1 MIRRI
6 RQIGRIRRIGR
17 IGRIET
23 MNTIIETCGLRKTFR
38 DFWRRPKVEAV
49 CGLDLQVFRG
59 EVFGLLGPNGSG
71 KSTTIKMLLGLLHP
85 SAGTISVLERP
96 PADVAV
102 KARIG
107 YLPEVSHLHAFLTPR
122 ETLHYYGRL
131 FGFDADICRQR
142 TEALLDM
149 VDLRRAADRPVGEF
163 SKGMARRVGL
173 AQALVNNPDLLI
185 LDEPTSGLDPIA
197 CREVKDLVRLLAK
210 SGKTILMTSHLLA
223 DVEDVS
229 DRVAILHAG
238 RTQAEGRVADLLRR
252 PDAVRFLVEGLDAQ
266 TADAVRRELEQR
278 THHAVTLEHPAMDLE
293 TYFLQVV
300 ARASNRDTVT
310 THFQPA
316 EFLVGKTSEARGQKS
331 NETI

>member
-1 MIRRI
+1 MDAIRTTNLVK
-6 RQIGRIRRIGR
+6 QYGQKLAVENLSLAVPAG
-17 IGRIET
+17 T
-23 MNTIIETCGLRKTFR
+23 M
-38 DFWRRPKVEAV
+38 
-49 CGLDLQVFRG
+49 
-59 EVFGLLGPNGSG
+59 FGFLGPNGSG

-85 SAGTISVLERP
+85 SAGTIHVLGCP
-96 PADVAV
+96 PTDVAV

-131 FGFDADICRQR
+131 FGFDAATCHSR

-173 AQALVNNPDLLI
+173 AQALINNPDLLI

-197 CREVKDLVRLLAK
+197 CREVKDLVRLLAQ

-238 RTQAEGRVADLLRR
+238 RLQAEGRVADLLRR
-252 PDAVRFLVEGLDAQ
+252 PDAVRFLIEGLDA
-266 TADAVRRELEQR
+266 TAADAIRRELEQR
-278 THHAVTLEHPAMDLE
+278 TNRAVSLDHPAMDLE

-300 ARASNRDTVT
+300 ARAANRDTAT

-316 EFLVGKTSEARGQKS
+316 EFLVQAKSEVRSQKS
-331 NETI
+331 EVEMTS

>member
-1 MIRRI
+1 
-6 RQIGRIRRIGR
+6 
-17 IGRIET
+17 
-23 MNTIIETCGLRKTFR
+23 MNAPHPTASEPIIETRGLRKTFR
-38 DFWRRPKVEAV
+38 DFWRRPKIEAV
-49 CGLDLQVFRG
+49 CGLDLQVWHG

-85 SAGTISVLERP
+85 SDGTISVLGRP

-122 ETLHYYGRL
+122 ETLQYYGRL
-131 FGFDADICRQR
+131 FGFDAGTCHDR

-149 VDLRRAADRPVGEF
+149 VDLRHAADRPVGEF

-197 CREVKDLVRLLAK
+197 CREVKDLVRMLAQ

-223 DVEDVS
+223 DVEDIS

-238 RTQAEGRVADLLRR
+238 RMQAEGRVADLLRR
-252 PDAVRFLVEGLDAQ
+252 SDAVRFLIEGLDAAA
-266 TADAVRRELEQR
+266 ADAIRRELEQR
-278 THHAVTLEHPAMDLE
+278 TSRTVALDHPAMDLE

-300 ARASNRDTVT
+300 ARAANRDTVT

-316 EFLVGKTSEARGQKS
+316 EFLVNEKENSGFRVQGSE
-331 NETI
+331 

>member
-1 MIRRI
+1 
-6 RQIGRIRRIGR
+6 
-17 IGRIET
+17 
-23 MNTIIETCGLRKTFR
+23 MNNPHQTANEPIIETRGLRKTFR

-49 CGLDLQVFRG
+49 CGLDLQVQRG
-59 EVFGLLGPNGSG
+59 EVFALLGPNGSG
-71 KSTTIKMLLGLLHP
+71 KSTTIKMLLGLLRP
-85 SAGTISVLERP
+85 SGGTIHVLGCP
-96 PADVAV
+96 PTDVAV

-131 FGFDADICRQR
+131 FGFDAATCRQR

-149 VDLRRAADRPVGEF
+149 VDLRQAADRPVGEF

-173 AQALVNNPDLLI
+173 AQALINNPDLLI

-197 CREVKDLVRLLAK
+197 CREVKDLVRLLAQA
-210 SGKTILMTSHLLA
+210 GKTILMTSHLLA

-238 RTQAEGRVADLLRR
+238 RMQAEGRVADLLRR
-252 PDAVRFLVEGLDAQ
+252 ADAVRFLVEGLDANA
-266 TADAVRRELEQR
+266 ADAIRRELEQR
-278 THHAVTLEHPAMDLE
+278 TSRIVSLDHPAMDLE

-300 ARASNRDTVT
+300 ARATNRDKVTV
-310 THFQPA
+310 HFQPA
-316 EFLVGKTSEARGQKS
+316 EFLVPKMKAP
-331 NETI
+331 N

>member
-1 MIRRI
+1 
-6 RQIGRIRRIGR
+6 
-17 IGRIET
+17 
-23 MNTIIETCGLRKTFR
+23 MNDPIIETCGLRKTFR

-49 CGLDLQVFRG
+49 YGLNLQVQRG

-85 SAGTISVLERP
+85 SGGTIAVLGRP
-96 PADVAV
+96 PTDVAV

-131 FGFDADICRQR
+131 FGFDAATCRTR
-142 TEALLDM
+142 TAALLDM
-149 VDLRRAADRPVGEF
+149 VDLQHAADRPVGEF

-173 AQALVNNPDLLI
+173 AQALINNPDLLI

-197 CREVKDLVRLLAK
+197 CREVKDLVRLLART
-210 SGKTILMTSHLLA
+210 GKTILMTSHLLA

-238 RTQAEGRVADLLRR
+238 HMQAEGRVADLLRR
-252 PDAVRFLVEGLDAQ
+252 TDAVRFQVEGLDTVA
-266 TADAVRRELEQR
+266 ADAIRLELEQR
-278 THHAVTLEHPAMDLE
+278 TCRPVVLDHPALDLE

-300 ARASNRDTVT
+300 ARASHRDTVT

-316 EFLVGKTSEARGQKS
+316 EFLVGKKKESE
-331 NETI
+331 

>member
-1 MIRRI
+1 MH
-6 RQIGRIRRIGR
+6 
-17 IGRIET
+17 T
-23 MNTIIETCGLRKTFR
+23 TPPPPTTDLVIETCGLRKTFR
-38 DFWRRPKVEAV
+38 DFWRRPKAEAV
-49 CGLDLQVFRG
+49 CGLDLQVHRG

-85 SAGTISVLERP
+85 SSGTITVLGRP

-102 KARIG
+102 KSRIG

-122 ETLHYYGRL
+122 ETLHYYARL
-131 FGFDADICRQR
+131 FGFDNATCRQR
-142 TEALLDM
+142 TEELLDM

-173 AQALVNNPDLLI
+173 AQALINDPDLLI

-197 CREVKDLVRLLAK
+197 CREVKDLVRLLAQA
-210 SGKTILMTSHLLA
+210 GKTILMTSHLLA

-238 RTQAEGRVADLLRR
+238 RKQAEGRVADLLRR
-252 PDAVRFLVEGLDAQ
+252 SDAVRFQVEGLDADA
-266 TADAVRRELEQR
+266 ADALRRELEQR
-278 THHAVTLEHPAMDLE
+278 TSRSVTLDHPAMDLE

-300 ARASNRDTVT
+300 ARAANRNTAT
-310 THFQPA
+310 TNFQPA
-316 EFLVGKTSEARGQKS
+316 AFLLHKAESED
-331 NETI
+331 